1 MTKTLNE
8 LLPAVDVIEFDGDP
22 QTMIS
27 GLCYDSRQV
36 KPGDLFFATDGTHS
50 DGHRF
55 IASAVNGGARA
66 VVYSDPSAEKVPGA
80 AYVRVESPR
89 KAMAPLSA
97 AFYNRP
103 AQKMKIVGVTGT
115 DGKSTTVSFIHRL
128 LRLAGYKAAFISTV
142 EYQAGDEVKANPYR
156 QSTPEAPELQ
166 RLLAEAAAA
175 GSEIAVLETT
185 SHSLSPLNNRLG
197 TVFFDAAVFTN
208 LTHEHLEFHGTMERY
223 RDDKGNLFRKLKPEG
238 KAVINADDPAAPF
251 FASLC
256 RKSQA
261 VFCSMKESRADL
273 YAFGVK
279 TDAAGMSFCV
289 QPKGRGVVETRLE
302 MPGLFNISNA
312 VEAVAAAA
320 AVTGKSEE
328 FFLSLLPQLRSVN
341 GRMNVIDEGQPF
353 RLIVDY
359 AHTPG
364 AFETVFPALRAATKG
379 RLIAVFGSAGERDT
393 GKRPVQ
399 GEIADRYADILILT
413 DEDPRGEERNRILK
427 EIAAGIRSKTEG
439 ENLFLLP
446 DRREA
451 VRKAVSLAAADDT
464 VVLLGK
470 GHESCIIT
478 ADGKIPWN
486 EAEEARKALKEL
498 RRSPHQ

>member
-22 QTMIS
+22 QTPVS
-27 GLCYDSRQV
+27 GLCYDSREV

-55 IASAVNGGARA
+55 IAAAVNRGARA
-66 VVYSDPSAEKVPGA
+66 VVYSDPSAEKIPGI
-80 AYVRVESPR
+80 AYIRVESPR

-97 AFYNRP
+97 AFYGYP
-103 AQKMKIVGVTGT
+103 ARKMKIVGVTGT
-115 DGKSTTVSFIHRL
+115 DGKSTTVSFIHQL
-128 LRLAGYKAAFISTV
+128 LRLAGYKSAFISTV
-142 EYQAGDEVKANPYR
+142 GYQAGGGVKANPYR

-166 RLLAEAAAA
+166 RLLAEAAEA
-175 GSEIAVLETT
+175 GSEIAVLEAT

-238 KAVINADDPAAPF
+238 KAVINSDDPAAPF

-256 RKSQA
+256 RESRT

-279 TDAAGMSFCV
+279 TDGTGMSFCV
-289 QPKGRGVVETRLE
+289 QPKGRGAVETRLE
-302 MPGLFNISNA
+302 LPGLFNISNA

-341 GRMNVIDEGQPF
+341 GRMNTIDEGQPF

-393 GKRPVQ
+393 EKRPVQ
-399 GEIADRYADILILT
+399 GEIAGRYADILILT
-413 DEDPRGEERNRILK
+413 DEDPRGEDRMAILK
-427 EIAAGIRSKTEG
+427 EIAAGVRGKTEG

-451 VRKAVSLAAADDT
+451 VRKAVRTAAADDT

>member
-1 MTKTLNE
+1 M
-8 LLPAVDVIEFDGDP
+8 
-22 QTMIS
+22 
-27 GLCYDSRQV
+27 
-36 KPGDLFFATDGTHS
+36 
-50 DGHRF
+50 
-55 IASAVNGGARA
+55 
-66 VVYSDPSAEKVPGA
+66 
-80 AYVRVESPR
+80 
-89 KAMAPLSA
+89 
-97 AFYNRP
+97 
-103 AQKMKIVGVTGT
+103 
-115 DGKSTTVSFIHRL
+115 
-128 LRLAGYKAAFISTV
+128 
-142 EYQAGDEVKANPYR
+142 
-156 QSTPEAPELQ
+156 
-166 RLLAEAAAA
+166 
-175 GSEIAVLETT
+175 
-185 SHSLSPLNNRLG
+185 
-197 TVFFDAAVFTN
+197 
-208 LTHEHLEFHGTMERY
+208 
-223 RDDKGNLFRKLKPEG
+223 
-238 KAVINADDPAAPF
+238 
-251 FASLC
+251 
-256 RKSQA
+256 
-261 VFCSMKESRADL
+261 
-273 YAFGVK
+273 
-279 TDAAGMSFCV
+279 
-289 QPKGRGVVETRLE
+289 ETRLE
-302 MPGLFNISNA
+302 MAGLFNISNA